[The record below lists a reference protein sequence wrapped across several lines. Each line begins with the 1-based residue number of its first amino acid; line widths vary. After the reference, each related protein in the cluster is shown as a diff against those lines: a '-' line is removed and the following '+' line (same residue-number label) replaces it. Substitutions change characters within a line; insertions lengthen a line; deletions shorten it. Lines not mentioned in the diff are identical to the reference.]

1 LYAPLPWKWV
11 FLFFAVLALFFNT
24 GPSNTILA
32 NVTPAA
38 LRPAAFA
45 ANIFVIHAL
54 GDAISPVVI
63 GYIADR
69 TSLRTGFLVTSVTF
83 LLGAVFW
90 ALGTPYLERDT
101 RRAEGLSSGTV
112 AAS

>member
-1 LYAPLPWKWV
+1 M
-11 FLFFAVLALFFNT
+11 
-24 GPSNTILA
+24 A

-45 ANIFVIHAL
+45 ANIFVIHADS

-83 LLGAVFW
+83 LLGAVFS
-90 ALGTPYLERDT
+90 AMGSPYLERDT
-101 RRAEGLSSGTV
+101 RRAEELSAGSV